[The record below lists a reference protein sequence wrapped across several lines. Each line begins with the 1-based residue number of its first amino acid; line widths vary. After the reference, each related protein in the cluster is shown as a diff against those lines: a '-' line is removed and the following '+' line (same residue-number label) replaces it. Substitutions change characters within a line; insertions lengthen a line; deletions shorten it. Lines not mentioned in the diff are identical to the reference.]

1 MGSHDGPSQHGVIRL
16 VNTRVLT
23 AKGRPTLSGPW
34 LRFTVAAALA
44 ASLASAFGANTI
56 LHLFNDA
63 VQADIDNLAQL
74 SAAAIASLACAWTA
88 SRSANAER
96 RGWTLLAISAGVWA
110 IGQVIWTYYALV
122 LNVPIPYPS
131 AADYGFLS
139 AVPFAFAGVL
149 SFWTDSRGT
158 ATRWRVWLDGLI
170 IVLALT
176 FTGWALGLKTVAIGT
191 LQSNDPLVMK
201 LMNLA
206 YPMGDILIGT
216 VLILA
221 IRRATNQ
228 QRGRMLLLLGGLA
241 ANSLADSTF
250 DYLSNS
256 GGYVAGDFLDTGWV
270 LGYLMVAMA
279 ALWPSSK
286 ATKQSID
293 ATVDV
298 WQLALPWTTV
308 TVAGVV
314 AVALALSG
322 SGLDVFMTAL
332 AGITPILLTVSV
344 LTVNRDSLA
353 MLVRSRASASTLADV
368 IARAPAGMVRIDP
381 QIKVIDGNLRFA
393 ALLAGGEKLA
403 GRPMAAFFS
412 EDGYRQFLAK
422 LQMVDAGNVDAV
434 EGDGRA
440 NRLDGTSVWLH
451 WGATVVRTPAGK
463 TDYFIAM
470 FEDTNAR
477 HEAEATAAANLGLM
491 ERLNHVKTEFLQSV
505 SHEFKTALLGIQGFS
520 ELMSEADELNIAD
533 VKSFASDIHRDAERL
548 DRLITE
554 MLGLDQVESGQAQLN
569 FTEVDINNLAR
580 TQARA
585 ADGKR
590 GNRVIK
596 VKLDPTLAPILGD
609 AERLSDVIDVLLENA
624 AMSSPADGLVTITT
638 AASGS
643 GVVVIVKDEGVGVR
657 LEFDNR
663 LFGEDDPY
671 ANSPIRKVVGTR
683 LGLGIARQVIE
694 MHGGRLSVVS
704 PVGRGSEFRFTL
716 PVLWRNRQGIHR
728 RADDAPDPVLPVAV

>member
-1 MGSHDGPSQHGVIRL
+1 
-16 VNTRVLT
+16 
-23 AKGRPTLSGPW
+23 
-34 LRFTVAAALA
+34 VAGALA
-44 ASLASAFGANTI
+44 IAFGANTI
-56 LHLFNDA
+56 LHLFNSA

-74 SAAAIASLACAWTA
+74 AAAAIASAACAWTA
-88 SRSANAER
+88 SRSTKAER

-176 FTGWALGLKTVAIGT
+176 FTGWALGLKAVAIGT
-191 LQSNDPLVMK
+191 LQSNDPVIMK
-201 LMNLA
+201 FMNLA

-256 GGYVAGDFLDTGWV
+256 GNYVAGDFLDTGWV

-279 ALWPSSK
+279 ALWPASK

-314 AVALALSG
+314 AIALAISG
-322 SGLDVFMTAL
+322 TGLDRFMTAL
-332 AGITPILLTVSV
+332 AGIIPILLTVSV
-344 LTVNRDSLA
+344 LTVNRESIA

-368 IARAPAGMVRIDP
+368 IARAPAGMVRIDT
-381 QIKVIDGNLRFA
+381 QIKVIEGNPRFA
-393 ALLAGGEKLA
+393 ALLAASESLA
-403 GRPMAAFFS
+403 GFPMARFLS

-422 LQMVDAGNVDAV
+422 LQMVDADGVDAV
-434 EGDGRA
+434 EGDSLA
-440 NRLDGTSVWLH
+440 NRLNGTSVWLH

-491 ERLNHVKTEFLQSV
+491 ERLNHLKTEFLQSV

-520 ELMSEADELNIAD
+520 ELMSEADELNLAD
-533 VKSFASDIHRDAERL
+533 VKSFATDIHRDAERL
-548 DRLITE
+548 DRLVTE
-554 MLGLDQVESGQAQLN
+554 MLDLDRVESGQAQLN
-569 FTEVDINNLAR
+569 FTEVDINDLAQR
-580 TQARA
+580 QARA
-585 ADGKR
+585 ADGKH
-590 GNRVIK
+590 GDRVIK
-596 VKLDPTLAPILGD
+596 VKLDPTLAPVLGD
-609 AERLSDVIDVLLENA
+609 AVRLADVIDVLLENA

-671 ANSPIRKVVGTR
+671 ASSPIRKVVGTR

-716 PVLWRNRQGIHR
+716 PVLWRNRQGSLR
-728 RADDAPDPVLPVAV
+728 RTDNAPDPVLPVAV

>member
-1 MGSHDGPSQHGVIRL
+1 
-16 VNTRVLT
+16 
-23 AKGRPTLSGPW
+23 
-34 LRFTVAAALA
+34 VAG
-44 ASLASAFGANTI
+44 SLAIAFGANTI
-56 LHLFNDA
+56 LHVFSDA
-63 VQADIDNLAQL
+63 VQADIDNLGQL
-74 SAAAIASLACAWTA
+74 SAAAFASAACAWTA
-88 SRSANAER
+88 SRTAKAER

-110 IGQVIWTYYALV
+110 TGQVIWTYYALV

-131 AADYGFLS
+131 AADFGFLS

-149 SFWTDSRGT
+149 SFWTGSRGT
-158 ATRWRVWLDGLI
+158 ATRWRVWLDGAI
-170 IVLALT
+170 IVFALT
-176 FTGWALGLKTVAIGT
+176 FTGWALGLKAVAMGT
-191 LQSNDPLVMK
+191 FQSSDALVVK
-201 LMNLA
+201 FMNLA

-256 GGYVAGDFLDTGWV
+256 GSYVAGDFLDTGWV
-270 LGYLMVAMA
+270 LGYLMVALA
-279 ALWPSSK
+279 ALWPASK
-286 ATKQSID
+286 ATKQSMA

-308 TVAGVV
+308 VVAGVV
-314 AVALALSG
+314 AVTLAVTG
-322 SGLDVFMTAL
+322 TGLDVFMTAL

-344 LTVNRDSLA
+344 VTVNRDSLA

-368 IARAPAGMVRIDP
+368 IARAPAGMVRIDT
-381 QIKVIDGNLRFA
+381 QIRVIEGNLRFA
-393 ALLAGGEKLA
+393 ALVAGGSGSLAGS
-403 GRPMAAFFS
+403 PMARFFS
-412 EDGYRQFLAK
+412 EDGYRHFLAR
-422 LQMVDAGNVDAV
+422 LQTVAAGDADAV
-434 EGDGRA
+434 EGDSQA
-440 NRLDGTSVWLH
+440 SRLDGTTVWLH
-451 WGATVVRTPAGK
+451 WGATVVRTPTGK

-505 SHEFKTALLGIQGFS
+505 SHEFKTALIGIQGFS
-520 ELMSEADELNIAD
+520 ELMSESDQLDIAD
-533 VKSFASDIHRDAERL
+533 VKSFAADIHRDAERL
-548 DRLITE
+548 DRLVTE
-554 MLGLDQVESGQAQLN
+554 MLDLDRVESGQAQLN

-580 TQARA
+580 SQARA
-585 ADGKR
+585 ADGKH
-590 GNRVIK
+590 GNRVIG
-596 VKLDPTLAPILGD
+596 VKLDPALAPVLGD

-638 AASGS
+638 ATSGS

-716 PVLWRNRQGIHR
+716 PVLWRNRQGTHR
-728 RADDAPDPVLPVAV
+728 SLEDRLEPVLPEAV

>member
-1 MGSHDGPSQHGVIRL
+1 
-16 VNTRVLT
+16 LT
-23 AKGRPTLSGPW
+23 KPW
-34 LRFTVAAALA
+34 LRFTVAAAVA
-44 ASLASAFGANTI
+44 ASLAAAFGANTV
-56 LHLFNDA
+56 LHLFDDT

-74 SAAAIASLACAWTA
+74 AAAAIASAVCVWKA
-88 SRSANAER
+88 SCTTKAER
-96 RGWTLLAISAGVWA
+96 RGWTLLAISAGAWA

-122 LNVPIPYPS
+122 LNIPIPYPS
-131 AADYGFLS
+131 AADFGFLT

-170 IVLALT
+170 IILALT
-176 FTGWALGLKTVAIGT
+176 FTGWALGLKAVAMGAF
-191 LQSNDPLVMK
+191 QSNETVITK

-250 DYLSNS
+250 AYLSNS
-256 GGYVAGDFLDTGWV
+256 GSYVAGDFLDTGWV
-270 LGYLMVAMA
+270 LGYLMIAVA
-279 ALWPSSK
+279 ALWPESK
-286 ATKQSID
+286 ASKQSVG
-293 ATVDV
+293 APVDV

-314 AVALALSG
+314 AIALAISG
-322 SGLDVFMTAL
+322 TGLDTFMTAL

-344 LTVNRDSLA
+344 VTANRDSLA

-368 IARAPAGMVRIDP
+368 IARAPAGMVRIDT
-381 QIKVIDGNLRFA
+381 QIRVIEGNPRFA
-393 ALLAGGEKLA
+393 ALVAGDGETLAGH
-403 GRPMAAFFS
+403 PMAKFFS
-412 EDGYRQFLAK
+412 GDGYRQFLAK
-422 LQMVDAGNVDAV
+422 LQVVDAGDLDTV
-434 EGDGRA
+434 EGDSQA
-440 NRLDGTSVWLH
+440 NRLDGTSVWVH
-451 WGATVVRTPAGK
+451 WGATVVRTPAGE

-477 HEAEATAAANLGLM
+477 HEVEATAAANLGLM

-520 ELMSEADELNIAD
+520 ELMTEADQLDIAD

-548 DRLITE
+548 DRLVTE
-554 MLGLDQVESGQAQLN
+554 MLDLNQVESGRAQLN
-569 FTEVDINNLAR
+569 FAAVDINDLAR
-580 TQARA
+580 SQALA
-585 ADGKR
+585 ADGKH
-590 GNRVIK
+590 GNRVIEL
-596 VKLDPTLAPILGD
+596 KLDPTLAPVLGD
-609 AERLSDVIDVLLENA
+609 ADRLSDVIDVLLENA

-638 AASGS
+638 AVSGA

-683 LGLGIARQVIE
+683 LELGIARQVIE

-716 PVLWRNRQGIHR
+716 PVLWRNRQGSHR
-728 RADDAPDPVLPVAV
+728 SIEDAPEPVLPVAV